1 MPSQHVGQPGPEHIG
16 LEQRAFLGVWREPA
30 AGELL
35 LAPAH
40 RRGQPV
46 AAVSAE
52 EVAALGGA
60 EPVVR
65 VLGDPYL
72 VPGQARRTPGP
83 GPVGRQPRTG
93 RTGAEPRPVAGAR
106 RGRLIVRAARRHR
119 ARRPLMAPV
128 RIALGLAL
136 VLALD
141 GPRARVGQLRWLVP
155 AGRVA

>member
-1 MPSQHVGQPGPEHIG
+1 MPSQHVGQPGPEYIW
-16 LEQRAFLGVWREPA
+16 LEPA
-30 AGELL
+30 VGELL
-35 LAPAH
+35 LDPAH

-46 AAVSAE
+46 AAVVSAE

-65 VLGDPYL
+65 VLGDPHL

-83 GPVGRQPRTG
+83 GAIGRQPRTG
-93 RTGAEPRPVAGAR
+93 RAGAEPRPVAGAR
-106 RGRLIVRAARRHR
+106 RGRLVVRAARRHR

-141 GPRARVGQLRWLVP
+141 GTR
-155 AGRVA
+155 